1 MQNRDKSSSSTS
13 SQQRKSSSHEQKH
26 HSNKSVKEEHMN
38 KNKDSSSMYG
48 NQMKQGK
55 YHNIHLVKIGLN
67 PLSRRLANLS
77 PSIAAKNHHHQKAHN
92 EKGHVNLQSNLSP
105 SGHMVSNQ
113 NAMNPI
119 PPQSNNLLNAA
130 NTLNPNM
137 MQSAKNTALSVE
149 QNQHH
154 IQNAHHQQDL
164 TGNTTPNSNVT
175 ELKQHTSPTA
185 DIPSMGVYTPDS
197 TTNSVHSLHHYNQ
210 CDLDVAHLGL
220 ESPASIA
227 SDIASQNSVE
237 NVRPPSVVSHSQM
250 NQFSDCSIQQQ
261 QANQAHL
268 HMAIQHHQQQ
278 QAQQSNSGRGY
289 QLVPNEMVS
298 INKNSHV
305 YLKSLGI

>member
-1 MQNRDKSSSSTS
+1 MIQ
-13 SQQRKSSSHEQKH
+13 
-26 HSNKSVKEEHMN
+26 
-38 KNKDSSSMYG
+38 
-48 NQMKQGK
+48 
-55 YHNIHLVKIGLN
+55 
-67 PLSRRLANLS
+67 
-77 PSIAAKNHHHQKAHN
+77 
-92 EKGHVNLQSNLSP
+92 
-105 SGHMVSNQ
+105 NQ
-113 NAMNPI
+113 NAMNSI
-119 PPQSNNLLNAA
+119 PPQSNNLLNTG

-137 MQSAKNTALSVE
+137 MQSAKNSTLAVE

-154 IQNAHHQQDL
+154 IQNTHHQQDM
-164 TGNTTPNSNVT
+164 TGNTTPNSNT

-227 SDIASQNSVE
+227 SDIQSQNSVE

-298 INKNSHV
+298 ISKIISIKYSFDN
-305 YLKSLGI
+305 